1 MHKKRKGRCRLCKT
15 AKRIAHIKAT
25 VFHTADIGQYPPAQ
39 RKARLARFRVR
50 RLRLNWGKL
59 PDEDPSSFCLLF
71 SFESRVIAGVLDLG
85 NARADVRKGNSEALV
100 LFDNCCTVKPFNSS
114 MWHTMT
120 LCRTLVLRESPY
132 QNSGGLKSTNHEAPE
147 SATTPLSTE
156 HCCTT

>member
-1 MHKKRKGRCRLCKT
+1 MT
-15 AKRIAHIKAT
+15 ASIGIHNAIPFQRGGIFLFIKVAYRAG
-25 VFHTADIGQYPPAQ
+25 V
-39 RKARLARFRVR
+39 VR
-50 RLRLNWGKL
+50 HVEQALRTKL

-100 LFDNCCTVKPFNSS
+100 LFDNCYTVKPFNSS